1 MQDNTPIKTLTAF
14 AKNDRNLSRLGEYTL
29 YTFALYKNHD
39 QR

>member
-29 YTFALYKNHD
+29 YTFALYKNCD